1 LAFPQKKLLPL
12 QRFLLRYA
20 YGVFH
25 IFIGVCGL
33 FRAEGVRIWIRDFYN
48 DGASIS
54 DADVSGGYGI
64 ERIPQP
70 VAVWDSVV
78 FGV

>member
-1 LAFPQKKLLPL
+1 M
-12 QRFLLRYA
+12 
-20 YGVFH
+20 
-25 IFIGVCGL
+25 CGL

-48 DGASIS
+48 DGASVS
-54 DADVSGGYGI
+54 DADVSGGDGS

>member
-1 LAFPQKKLLPL
+1 LAFPQKKFLPL

-25 IFIGVCGL
+25 IFIGVCGVI
-33 FRAEGVRIWIRDFYN
+33 RAEGMRIWIRDFYN

-54 DADVSGGYGI
+54 DADVSGGDGS

-70 VAVWDSVV
+70 VAVRDSVV